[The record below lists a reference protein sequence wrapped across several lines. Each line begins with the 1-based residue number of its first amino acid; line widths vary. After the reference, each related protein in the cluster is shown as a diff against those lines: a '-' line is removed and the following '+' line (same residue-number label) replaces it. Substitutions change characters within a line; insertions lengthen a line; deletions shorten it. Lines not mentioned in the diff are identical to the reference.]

1 MRNSLTLPVSLLA
14 VAALA
19 GCAGKSTVTMEA
31 PERISGSAIIAIADG
46 DMAVTMFADGYLFGP
61 EGSGA
66 QRTDDLLTVIALP
79 LAEPGDSEQKTR
91 FGSAVVSNSAIGSP
105 SQIGVDPNGRF
116 AVVLA
121 TRGNAAR
128 DAVSWEDLSAGGKL
142 TLVDVSDSFGRGPR
156 VVESI
161 TVGEGANSVA
171 VSPDGRTIAV
181 LDGREDI
188 VRFFSTDGRSLTQSS
203 EAALVGVQTEG
214 ATPTSIAFSPDGSLL
229 AVTVV
234 GSNTVVFYEVASSGN
249 AIGLRPFG
257 DPVRVGQFPYTGQFT
272 PSGRSFITTNL
283 AWDRSR
289 DDYLTTA
296 PNTTV
301 SLIQVA
307 SFSDDEP
314 VHREV
319 ATSAA
324 GQNGEGLAISPRGNL
339 LAVGNIRRSFLP
351 ADDSRFTLGGSLQL
365 ISIDE
370 ESGTLI
376 SGQEVVGPAAPQG
389 LAFDANGSHLLVT
402 DYEEGVVQVWA
413 VDNSGNEPML
423 TYTGLRVG
431 VGDGAH
437 NVVVVP

>member
-1 MRNSLTLPVSLLA
+1 MRHALTLPVSLAA
-14 VAALA
+14 VATLV
-19 GCAGKSTVTMEA
+19 GCAGKSTVTETA
-31 PERISGSAIIAIADG
+31 PERISGSALIAIADG
-46 DMAVTMFADGYLFGP
+46 DMAITMFSDGYLFGP

-105 SQIGVDPNGRF
+105 SQIGVDPSGRF

-128 DAVSWEDLSAGGKL
+128 DAVSWEDLSTGGKL
-142 TLVDVSDSFGRGPR
+142 TLVDISDSFGRGPK
-156 VVESI
+156 VVESLA
-161 TVGEGANSVA
+161 VGDGANSVA
-171 VSPDGRTIAV
+171 VSPDGATIAV

-188 VRFFSTDGRSLTQSS
+188 VRFFKTDGRTLTRSS
-203 EAALVGVQTEG
+203 EAALVGIPTEG
-214 ATPTSIAFSPDGSLL
+214 STPTSIAFSPDGSLL

-234 GSNTVVFYEVASSGN
+234 GSDTVAFYEVASSGS
-249 AIGLRPFG
+249 AMGLRPFG
-257 DPVRVGQFPYTGQFT
+257 DPVRVGKFPYTGQFT
-272 PSGRSFITTNL
+272 PSGRSFLTTNL
-283 AWDRSR
+283 AWDRAM
-289 DDYLTTA
+289 DDYLITA

-301 SLIQVA
+301 SLVQVA
-307 SFSDDEP
+307 SLDDDMP

-319 ATSAA
+319 ASSTA
-324 GQNGEGLAISPRGNL
+324 GQNGEGLAISPRGDL

-351 ADDSRFTLGGSLQL
+351 ETDSRFTLGGSIQL

-370 ESGTLI
+370 EAGTLI
-376 SGQEVVGPAAPQG
+376 SGPEVDGPAAPQG

-402 DYEEGVVQVWA
+402 DYEQGVVQVWA
-413 VDNSGNEPML
+413 VDNSGSAPTL
-423 TYTGLRVG
+423 RYTGLRVG